1 MELRARLPLY
11 LRLIR
16 FDRPIGT
23 FLLLWPTWWGLWFAA
38 QGRPSLANLLIFTAG
53 VFLMRSA
60 GCVANDY
67 ADRHIDGHVERTRE
81 RPLASGQLGEREAL
95 RQATDLRIAA
105 VNDLTILAVADV
117 VRRCG
122 EANQGNAA

>member
-16 FDRPIGT
+16 FDRPIGS

-53 VFLMRSA
+53 LVY
-60 GCVANDY
+60 VARQPGKPSRQGA
-67 ADRHIDGHVERTRE
+67 ADLV
-81 RPLASGQLGEREAL
+81 
-95 RQATDLRIAA
+95 
-105 VNDLTILAVADV
+105 
-117 VRRCG
+117 
-122 EANQGNAA
+122 